1 MRNFLVNRDNL
12 LSLGLTGKIF
22 AKRPSELLEIRD
34 HSQLAID
41 IDLAAAKEVL
51 RWENKRALKRL
62 EALIK
67 SLGVMFTGLLG
78 GDAKALIEKIRAE
91 AEAEE
96 AGENEIDPD
105 DDPNVL

>member
-1 MRNFLVNRDNL
+1 MQNFLVQRDNL

-22 AKRPSELLEIRD
+22 STRPSELLEIRD

-67 SLGVMFTGLLG
+67 SLGVMGTGLLG
-78 GDAKALIEKIRAE
+78 GDVKALIDKLKADAAAE
-91 AEAEE
+91 DD
-96 AGENEIDPD
+96 GENEIDPD
-105 DDPNVL
+105 DNPNVL